1 VSAITSGKTRISSI
15 GNMDSYVI
23 LAFIIYGFFS
33 QYLFLSITGGISLVI
48 ILRSLWKP
56 FVPPV
61 LLFFM
66 SFHWL
71 QVFASIVHADVAGL
85 SLDELHNSH
94 NTDLLLFMTFLHVTT
109 MTLVLNYF
117 IENKN
122 NQITTLQSLQEA
134 AKKLNTKNVIIG
146 YFIALFIVPVI
157 ISFSHGS
164 PALYQ
169 LALSFRIIKVA
180 FLALL
185 FFILLLKDTKN
196 KVLLVSIIVFDFVL
210 SFASFFSDFKTTLIM
225 MMIVYFTVHPHL
237 KKGTFIK
244 MLPVGLALF
253 LFFSFWSAV
262 KGNYRLYLN
271 QGTAQQVK
279 AVSNEDA
286 LAYIFG
292 KAAEADLSTIRE
304 GAEIFLSR
312 VQYME
317 RYSEVYK
324 TVPEIIP
331 FQNGGD
337 LIKTINFLL
346 VPRFLNPDK
355 GVKDASERT
364 SYYTGKRFTRA
375 SQGTSISMGYFC
387 DMYIDFGLYL
397 MFVPLIFIAAL
408 VGLVYKKIV
417 AIKSYN
423 RLFLNSILIGTFLS
437 LGTFESDSLFFLGML
452 RNNIVL
458 LLLAHFTLFPF
469 INKFIQEK

>member
-1 VSAITSGKTRISSI
+1 
-15 GNMDSYVI
+15 
-23 LAFIIYGFFS
+23 
-33 QYLFLSITGGISLVI
+33 
-48 ILRSLWKP
+48 
-56 FVPPV
+56 
-61 LLFFM
+61 
-66 SFHWL
+66 
-71 QVFASIVHADVAGL
+71 
-85 SLDELHNSH
+85 
-94 NTDLLLFMTFLHVTT
+94 
-109 MTLVLNYF
+109 
-117 IENKN
+117 
-122 NQITTLQSLQEA
+122 
-134 AKKLNTKNVIIG
+134 
-146 YFIALFIVPVI
+146 
-157 ISFSHGS
+157 
-164 PALYQ
+164 
-169 LALSFRIIKVA
+169 
-180 FLALL
+180 
-185 FFILLLKDTKN
+185 
-196 KVLLVSIIVFDFVL
+196 
-210 SFASFFSDFKTTLIM
+210 
-225 MMIVYFTVHPHL
+225 
-237 KKGTFIK
+237 
-244 MLPVGLALF
+244 
-253 LFFSFWSAV
+253 
-262 KGNYRLYLN
+262 
-271 QGTAQQVK
+271 
-279 AVSNEDA
+279 VSNEDA

-397 MFVPLIFIAAL
+397 MFVPLISIAAL